1 MKDFLRRLGKTRFLI
16 LCFIPFG
23 AWGLYSHGLLGL
35 LATIFGWWLGW
46 CLGNVIYNWK
56 EYKPR
61 LIRFFQRRTKFQIK
75 LIVKMIILVPIAT
88 WCFWYAGWL
97 GIVGFVA
104 GCGVGELICSRFLKL
119 N

>member
-23 AWGLYSHGLLGL
+23 VWGLCSHGLLGL
-35 LATIFGWWLGW
+35 LATMFGWWLGS
-46 CLGNVIYNWK
+46 VIYNWK

-61 LIRFFQRRTKFQIK
+61 IIRFFRRRTKFQIN
-75 LIVKMIILVPIAT
+75 LIVKLIILVPIAI
-88 WCFWYAGWL
+88 WGFWYAGWL
-97 GIVGFVA
+97 GIAGFVV
-104 GCGVGELICSRFLKL
+104 GVGIGELICRRFLKL